1 MLRALFLLFFVGG
14 ALYAGL
20 AATHSALTGDTGD
33 DSSEYS
39 YVLAIRSPAS
49 ETVAVP
55 LRSWGA
61 NLQSL
66 RNEPQRSVP
75 ASQPVADRD
84 NRPASAALA
93 VAASS
98 SEGEEAIGWARVALA
113 ARAHGDA
120 SVSSPTIH
128 FYRAGAELEIVG
140 RDGAWLKLRDPATKE
155 EGWVFEQYVSLM
167 DRPRATQVVAA
178 APKDHATS
186 VHSRDGSVCA
196 QAQGRQ
202 ECKGQ
207 EAGPIPEAFGNARA
221 RSGNTRSEAWTIGFA
236 RRTAWT
242 WTLPVRPPHGK
253 GRGGRAR
260 GYALGLRA
268 SSEETR

>member
-1 MLRALFLLFFVGG
+1 MLRAPFLLVFVGG
-14 ALYAGL
+14 ALYVGL

-140 RDGAWLKLRDPATKE
+140 RDGAWLKLRNPATKE

-178 APKDHATS
+178 AHTDHATPAYTAATEAS
-186 VHSRDGSVCA
+186 AHKSKAVKSAKAKKPGRSLKPSATPELVAATLDPRRGQLASRG
-196 QAQGRQ
+196 
-202 ECKGQ
+202 E
-207 EAGPIPEAFGNARA
+207 
-221 RSGNTRSEAWTIGFA
+221 
-236 RRTAWT
+236 RR
-242 WTLPVRPPHGK
+242 G
-253 GRGGRAR
+253 
-260 GYALGLRA
+260 LGLFLFGRRMA
-268 SSEETR
+268 KVEAEGRVATR

>member
-20 AATHSALTGDTGD
+20 AVTHSALTGDTGD

-167 DRPRATQVVAA
+167 DRPCATQVVAA
-178 APKDHATS
+178 APKDHATPAYTAATEAS
-186 VHSRDGSVCA
+186 AHKPKAVKSAKAKKPGRSLKPSATPELAAATLDPRRGQLASRG
-196 QAQGRQ
+196 
-202 ECKGQ
+202 E
-207 EAGPIPEAFGNARA
+207 
-221 RSGNTRSEAWTIGFA
+221 
-236 RRTAWT
+236 RR
-242 WTLPVRPPHGK
+242 G
-253 GRGGRAR
+253 
-260 GYALGLRA
+260 LGLFLFGRRMA
-268 SSEETR
+268 KVEAEGRVATR